1 MITINGKKG
10 GNHLKAVADGIK
22 KLVEGKNL
30 YMQQG
35 WPECQ
40 PTIWIH
46 VRREGA
52 DELRIDLDLAPY
64 GTIDYDYSAFR
75 EGRWDEE
82 EDGRLLPVLV
92 GIVRENNF
100 VDPEGYLQKE
110 AWKEVLGENWE
121 LLEEKYDEG
130 DEDSVPAELIEK
142 IKELESKKIEEREIE
157 VSEAEVE
164 NNIEEWIGA
173 QLKDG
178 IYSFNEWVD
187 ETLEIQIAAACE
199 D

>member
-1 MITINGKKG
+1 MITIFVEQG

-30 YMQQG
+30 YWQQG
-35 WPECQ
+35 RPEYQ

-46 VRREGA
+46 VQRVDA
-52 DELRIDLDLAPY
+52 DELIIHLDLAPY
-64 GTIDYDYSAFR
+64 GSIEYDYTAFR

-82 EDGRLLPVLV
+82 EDGRLLPVPV

-100 VDPEGYLQKE
+100 VDPEGYLQEE
-110 AWKEVLGENWE
+110 AWKEVLGESWE
-121 LLEEKYDEG
+121 LLKEKYDEG

-142 IKELESKKIEEREIE
+142 IEELESKKNEAAEIE
-157 VSEAEVE
+157 ASEAEVE
-164 NNIEEWIGA
+164 DNIEEWICA
-173 QLKDG
+173 QQKDE

-199 D
+199 H